1 MNLHVVWG
9 HVQLE
14 ILLEV
19 LDEVRLAGKLTGE
32 LVRQE
37 CSLLR
42 GAVVDHLRV

>member
-9 HVQLE
+9 HIQLE

-19 LDEVRLAGKLTGE
+19 LNKVCLAGELPGE